1 MIAGSSHSESA
12 AAGQRGHKQEELG
25 LLPARASSNSAK
37 TPEDHFGHVR
47 GTSIKRHDRISTR
60 NEAFNSCRAIFVDFL
75 AIDISCR
82 LGDKKKI

>member
-47 GTSIKRHDRISTR
+47 GTSLKDMTAYIY
-60 NEAFNSCRAIFVDFL
+60 
-75 AIDISCR
+75 
-82 LGDKKKI
+82 KK

>member
-47 GTSIKRHDRISTR
+47 GTSLKDMTAYPVSYTHLTLPTNR
-60 NEAFNSCRAIFVDFL
+60 EV
-75 AIDISCR
+75 
-82 LGDKKKI
+82 

>member
-37 TPEDHFGHVR
+37 TPEDHFR
-47 GTSIKRHDRISTR
+47 GTSLKEMTAYLQEMKPSILV
-60 NEAFNSCRAIFVDFL
+60 EQYL
-75 AIDISCR
+75 
-82 LGDKKKI
+82 

>member
-47 GTSIKRHDRISTR
+47 GTSLKDMTAYLQEMKPTIRV
-60 NEAFNSCRAIFVDFL
+60 EQYL
-75 AIDISCR
+75 
-82 LGDKKKI
+82 